1 MRPHGNERILKTL
14 FLLEPAKQNKL
25 SESPDGPSSPPPV
38 ELPQGA
44 SIDQA
49 LEYCISHAER
59 EGIPLEEALA
69 RLGPAS
75 FCFVCLLLAIPF
87 IQPLPLGPYTMASGI
102 TFIAAG
108 WQMSRGHAAP
118 RLPEKM
124 RGVRIHGKAWLA
136 VLRVCQKL
144 LTVCRKFTRPRQQTW
159 VIGEAGTRFV
169 GRLVFIGGALLAIP
183 VANLPFNNT
192 LPALM
197 ILFAVIAWLE
207 KDGWMIFISL
217 FFGLLTL
224 LYFIAVVIA
233 LIFFGDK
240 VLGWMK
246 SLWPTLQFIQQ
257 TTLWY

>member
-1 MRPHGNERILKTL
+1 MSSSSL
-14 FLLEPAKQNKL
+14 
-25 SESPDGPSSPPPV
+25 PD
-38 ELPQGA
+38 LPQDA

-49 LEYCISHAER
+49 LEYCIARAEMD
-59 EGIPLEEALA
+59 GIPLEEALS

-108 WQMSRGHAAP
+108 WQMSRGHGTP
-118 RLPEKM
+118 KLPEKM
-124 RGVRIHGKAWLA
+124 RGVRIHGKGWLA
-136 VLRVCQKL
+136 VLRVCQRL
-144 LTVCRKFTRPRQQTW
+144 LGVCRKFTRPRQQAW
-159 VIGEAGTRFV
+159 VTGEAGTRFV

-207 KDGWMIFISL
+207 RDGWMIFISL
-217 FFGLLTL
+217 FFGLLTI
-224 LYFIAVVIA
+224 LYFIAVIIA
-233 LIFFGDK
+233 LVFFGDK
-240 VLGWMK
+240 VFGWIK
-246 SLWPTLQFIQQ
+246 SLWPVAQFIQQ
-257 TTLWY
+257 ITLWY